1 MLARCNEHG
10 NKALEAA
17 QREAAP
23 LGRAYIG
30 TEHLLLGILNDPGK
44 ASIILEGITLE
55 DARNEIIQLVGRGSD
70 EVVPGNLSYTI
81 RSKTVLEAS
90 AREARDLGQ
99 DYIDTEHMLL
109 ALMRERA
116 GVAAHALQKLGIDLN
131 RAREELIDALGGKK
145 QRQYA
150 GIEEKTNS
158 GKGNTP
164 MLDKYARDLVAAAAN
179 GELDPVIGREKEME
193 RIIQILSRRTKNN
206 PVLIGEPGV
215 GKSSI
220 AEGLAQKISDGS
232 IPEILA
238 GNRILSL
245 DIPGMLAGAKYR
257 GEFEER
263 LKNMISEVKSSGNII
278 LFIDEMHTM
287 VGAGAGESSIDAAA
301 IMKPALANGE
311 IRCIGA
317 TTLREYHK
325 YIEKDAA
332 LERRFQPVTVGE
344 PTVEESIEIL
354 KGLRERYENHHHV
367 RITDAALE
375 SAVKLSAR
383 YISDRFLP
391 DKAIDLLDE
400 AASRVHIRTFSAP
413 PDMLEQ
419 QKRLEE
425 LDEEIR
431 RAVADENFENAADL
445 RDSKKHL
452 TQEMEELKK
461 NWEKQRLE
469 KVETVN
475 EDEITQVVS
484 NWTGIP
490 VSRMSE
496 DEAERLMNME
506 QILHRRVVG
515 QEEAIKSV
523 ARAVRRAR
531 AGLKDPK
538 RPIGS
543 FIFLGPTGVGKT
555 ELCNALGEAL
565 FGDENSVVR
574 IDMSE
579 YMEKFSVSRMIGSP
593 PGYVG
598 YDEGGQLTEK
608 VRRKPYSV
616 LLLDEVEKA
625 HPDVFN
631 ILLQVLEDG
640 RLTDGQGRVVDFK
653 NCIIVMTSNAGA
665 HTIGKS
671 KSLGFGS
678 STGAADSERSYEQ
691 MKDAVM
697 GEVKRIFRPE
707 FINRV
712 DEIIVFHALNEEHI
726 NKIALHMMNDVAKR
740 IAERGIDLEV
750 SAEAAQ
756 VVAKAGY
763 DLQYGARPLRRA
775 IQRLVEDALSEE
787 ILSGNIQLNQRVR
800 MLPDGDKLRF
810 VHTEV

>member
-1 MLARCNEHG
+1 MIARCNEHG
-10 NKALEAA
+10 NRALEYA
-17 QREAAP
+17 QREAAMM
-23 LGRAYIG
+23 GRAYIG
-30 TEHLLLGILNDPGK
+30 TEHLLLGVLNDPGK
-44 ASIILEGITLE
+44 ASIVLEGISLE
-55 DARNEIIQLVGRGSD
+55 DARSEIIQLVGKGD
-70 EVVPGNLSYTI
+70 DKVEPGNLSYTI
-81 RSKTVLEAS
+81 RSKTVMEAS
-90 AREARDLGQ
+90 AREARELGQ
-99 DYIDTEHMLL
+99 DYIDTEHILL

-116 GVAAHALQKLGIDLN
+116 GVAAHTLVRLGIDLN
-131 RAREELIDALGGKK
+131 KAREELINALGGKK
-145 QRQYA
+145 PRQYA
-150 GIEEKTNS
+150 GIDES
-158 GKGNTP
+158 RPQGGGKTP
-164 MLDKYARDLVAAAAN
+164 MLDKYARDLVQEAHN
-179 GELDPVIGREKEME
+179 GSLDPVIGRDREME

-215 GKSSI
+215 VKSSI
-220 AEGLAQKISDGS
+220 AEGLAQRIADGR
-232 IPEILA
+232 IPEILN
-238 GNRILSL
+238 GTRIMSL

-263 LKNMISEVKSSGNII
+263 VKSMITEVKEAGNII

-301 IMKPALANGE
+301 IMKPALSNGD

-332 LERRFQPVTVGE
+332 LERRFQPVNVGE
-344 PTVEESIEIL
+344 PGLDESIEIL

-367 RITDAALE
+367 KITDDALE
-375 SAVKLSAR
+375 AAVRLSDR

-391 DKAIDLLDE
+391 DKAIDLVDE
-400 AASRVHIRTFSAP
+400 AASRVRVRTFLAP

-419 QKRLEE
+419 QKKLEE

-431 RAVADENFENAADL
+431 RAVFDENFERAADL

-452 TQEMEELKK
+452 TSEMEELKK
-461 NWEKQRLE
+461 DWETRRTQKI
-469 KVETVN
+469 ETVN

-484 NWTGIP
+484 QWTGIP
-490 VSRMSE
+490 VSRMTQ
-496 DEAERLMNME
+496 DEAERLLNME
-506 QILHRRVVG
+506 EILHRRVVG
-515 QEEAIKSV
+515 QDEAIKAVSK
-523 ARAVRRAR
+523 AVRRAR
-531 AGLKDPK
+531 AGLKDPR

-555 ELCNALGEAL
+555 ELCKALGEAL
-565 FGDENSVVR
+565 FGDEDALIRV
-574 IDMSE
+574 DMSE
-579 YMEKFSVSRMIGSP
+579 YMEKYSVSRLIGSP

-598 YDEGGQLTEK
+598 YDEGGQLTER

-616 LLLDEVEKA
+616 LLFDDVEKA

-665 HTIGKS
+665 HKIGTRRS
-671 KSLGFGS
+671 MGFGS
-678 STGAADSERSYEQ
+678 ASDGEKSYED
-691 MKDAVM
+691 MKETLM
-697 GEVKRIFRPE
+697 GEVKKIFRPE
-707 FINRV
+707 FVNRV
-712 DEIIVFHALNEEHI
+712 DEIIVFHALEKEDI
-726 NKIALHMMNDVAKR
+726 DKIALHMMNDVAKR
-740 IAERGIDLEV
+740 IKERGIELEV
-750 SAEAAQ
+750 TSEAAQ
-756 VVAKAGY
+756 VAAKAGY

-787 ILSGNIQLNQRVR
+787 ILSGNIKLGQRVR

-810 VHTEV
+810 VLTEV

>member
-1 MLARCNEHG
+1 MIARCNEHG
-10 NKALEAA
+10 NRALEAA
-17 QREAAP
+17 QREAA
-23 LGRAYIG
+23 LMGRAYIG

-44 ASIILEGITLE
+44 ASIVLEGIGLE

-99 DYIDTEHMLL
+99 DYIDTEHILL

-145 QRQYA
+145 TRQYA
-150 GIEEKTNS
+150 GIEEKTQS

-164 MLDKYARDLVAAAAN
+164 MLDKYGRDLVECAAK

-220 AEGLAQKISDGS
+220 AEGLAQRISDGS

-238 GNRILSL
+238 GNRIFSL

-263 LKNMISEVKSSGNII
+263 LKNMIGEVKTAGNII

-301 IMKPALANGE
+301 IMKPALTNGE

-344 PTVEESIEIL
+344 PTQDESVEIL

-367 RITDAALE
+367 RITDGAIE
-375 SAVKLSAR
+375 TAVKLSAR

-400 AASRVHIRTFSAP
+400 ACSRVHIRTFSAP
-413 PDMLEQ
+413 PDMVEH

-431 RAVADENFENAADL
+431 RAVADENFELAADL

-484 NWTGIP
+484 FWTGIP
-490 VSRMSE
+490 VSRMTD
-496 DEAERLMNME
+496 DEAARLMNME

-515 QEEAIKSV
+515 QEEAIKAV

-555 ELCNALGEAL
+555 ELCKALGEAL
-565 FGDENSVVR
+565 FGDENCVVR

-678 STGAADSERSYEQ
+678 STDSEKTYEN
-691 MKDAVM
+691 MKDSVM

-712 DEIIVFHALNEEHI
+712 DEIIVFHALSEEHI
-726 NKIALHMMNDVAKR
+726 NKIALHMMNEVAKR
-740 IAERGIDLEV
+740 ISERGVELEV

-800 MLPDGDKLRF
+800 MIPDGDKLKF

>member
-17 QREAAP
+17 QREAAL

-150 GIEEKTNS
+150 GIEEKTNG

-555 ELCNALGEAL
+555 ELCKALGEAL

-691 MKDAVM
+691 MKGAVM

>member
-10 NKALEAA
+10 KQALEAA
-17 QREAAP
+17 QREAAL

-44 ASIILEGITLE
+44 ASIVLEGITLE

-70 EVVPGNLSYTI
+70 EVVPGSLSYTI

-99 DYIDTEHMLL
+99 DYIDTEHILL

-116 GVAAHALQKLGIDLN
+116 GVAAHALQKLGVDLN

-150 GIEEKTNS
+150 GMEDKAAP
-158 GKGNTP
+158 GKGNSP
-164 MLDKYARDLVAAAAN
+164 MLDKYALDLVASAAK

-263 LKNMISEVKSSGNII
+263 LKNMISEVKNAGNII
-278 LFIDEMHTM
+278 LFIDEIHTM

-301 IMKPALANGE
+301 ILKPELANGA

-332 LERRFQPVTVGE
+332 LERRFQPVQVGE
-344 PTVEESIEIL
+344 PTVDESVEIL

-367 RITDAALE
+367 RITDGALE
-375 SAVKLSAR
+375 ACVRLSAR

-413 PDMLEQ
+413 PDMVEQ

-431 RAVADENFENAADL
+431 RAVADENFEIAADL

-484 NWTGIP
+484 YWTGIP
-490 VSRMSE
+490 VSRMTD
-496 DEAERLMNME
+496 DEAQRLMNME
-506 QILHRRVVG
+506 TILHRRVVG
-515 QEEAIKSV
+515 QEEAIKAVS
-523 ARAVRRAR
+523 RAVRRAR

-555 ELCNALGEAL
+555 ELCKALGEAL
-565 FGDENSVVR
+565 FGDENCVVR

-625 HPDVFN
+625 HSDVFN

-665 HTIGKS
+665 HTIGKN
-671 KSLGFGS
+671 KALGFGS
-678 STGAADSERSYEQ
+678 STNESESERSYEQ

-712 DEIIVFHALNEEHI
+712 DEIIVFHALSEEHI

-740 IAERGIDLEV
+740 IAERGVELEV

-800 MLPDGDKLRF
+800 MIPDGDKLRF

>member
-1 MLARCNEHG
+1 MIARCNEHG

-17 QREAAP
+17 QKEAAL
-23 LGRAYIG
+23 LGRSYIG

-44 ASIILEGITLE
+44 ASIVLEGISLE
-55 DARNEIIQLVGRGSD
+55 DARNEVVQLVGWGNE
-70 EVVPGNLSYTI
+70 EVEPGNLSYTI

-99 DYIDTEHMLL
+99 DYIDTEHILL

-116 GVAAHALQKLGIDLN
+116 GVAAHALIKLGVDLN
-131 RAREELIDALGGKK
+131 KAREELISALGGKK
-145 QRQYA
+145 ERQYA
-150 GIEEKTNS
+150 GVSEQGRP
-158 GKGNTP
+158 GKGKTP
-164 MLDKYARDLVAAAAN
+164 MLDKYARDLVEAAGK
-179 GELDPVIGREKEME
+179 GELDPVIGREREME

-220 AEGLAQKISDGS
+220 AEGLAQRIYDGS
-232 IPEILA
+232 IPEILT
-238 GNRILSL
+238 GQRILSL

-263 LKNMISEVKSSGNII
+263 LKNMISEVKESGNII
-278 LFIDEMHTM
+278 LFIDEIHTI
-287 VGAGAGESSIDAAA
+287 VGAGAGESSIDAAS
-301 IMKPALANGE
+301 IMKPALSNGE

-344 PTVEESIEIL
+344 PSREESVEIL

-367 RITDAALE
+367 RITDDALE
-375 SAVKLSAR
+375 AAVRLSSR

-400 AASRVHIRTFSAP
+400 AASRVRIRTFSAP
-413 PDMLEQ
+413 PDMVEH

-431 RAVADENFENAADL
+431 RAVADENFELAADL

-452 TQEMEELKK
+452 THEMEEMKK
-461 NWEKQRLE
+461 DWEASRQQRI
-469 KVETVN
+469 ETVN

-484 NWTGIP
+484 LWTGIP
-490 VSRMSE
+490 VSRMTE
-496 DEAERLMNME
+496 DEAQRLLNME
-506 QILHRRVVG
+506 EILHRRVVG

-531 AGLKDPK
+531 AGLKDPR

-555 ELCNALGEAL
+555 ELCKALGEAL
-565 FGDENSVVR
+565 FGDENSLVR

-579 YMEKFSVSRMIGSP
+579 YMEKYSVSRMIGSP

-665 HTIGKS
+665 HTIGK
-671 KSLGFGS
+671 KRQVGFG
-678 STGAADSERSYEQ
+678 GAEDSEKSYED

-697 GEVKRIFRPE
+697 GEVKKLFRPE
-707 FINRV
+707 FVNRV
-712 DEIIVFHALNEEHI
+712 DEIIVFHALEEEHI

-740 IAERGIDLEV
+740 IRERGIELEV
-750 SAEAAQ
+750 TSEAAQ

-787 ILSGNIQLNQRVR
+787 ILSGNIKLGQRVR
-800 MLPDGDKLRF
+800 MLPDGEKLRF

>member
-17 QREAAP
+17 KREAA
-23 LGRAYIG
+23 LMGRSYIG

-44 ASIILEGITLE
+44 ASIVLEGITLE
-55 DARNEIIQLVGRGSD
+55 DARSEIIQLVGRGEDTPDPS
-70 EVVPGNLSYTI
+70 ELIYTI
-81 RSKTVLEAS
+81 RSKTVIEAS
-90 AREARDLGQ
+90 AREARELGQ
-99 DYIDTEHMLL
+99 DYIDTEHILL

-116 GVAAHALQKLGIDLN
+116 GVAAHTLTKMGLDLN
-131 RAREELIDALGGKK
+131 KAREELISALGGKK
-145 QRQYA
+145 PKQYA
-150 GIEEKTNS
+150 GIQENARG
-158 GKGNTP
+158 GKGPTP
-164 MLDKYARDLVAAAAN
+164 MLDKYARDLVSAAAN
-179 GELDPVIGREKEME
+179 GELDPVIGRDAEME

-220 AEGLAQKISDGS
+220 AQGLAQRISDGS
-232 IPEILA
+232 IPGILN
-238 GNRILSL
+238 GMRILSL

-263 LKNMISEVKSSGNII
+263 LKDMINEVKTSGNVI
-278 LFIDEMHTM
+278 LFIDEIHTI

-301 IMKPALANGE
+301 IMKPALSNGD
-311 IRCIGA
+311 IKCIGA

-325 YIEKDAA
+325 YIEKDTA

-344 PTVEESIEIL
+344 PGKDESVEIL

-367 RITDAALE
+367 RITDDAIEAA
-375 SAVKLSAR
+375 VRLSSR

-400 AASRVHIRTFSAP
+400 AASRVRIRTFSAP

-431 RAVADENFENAADL
+431 RAVADENFELAADK
-445 RDSKKHL
+445 RDSKKQL
-452 TQEMEELKK
+452 TRQMEDMKK
-461 NWEKQRLE
+461 DWEKQRLE
-469 KVETVN
+469 KLETVN
-475 EDEITQVVS
+475 EEEITQVVS
-484 NWTGIP
+484 IWTGIP
-490 VSRMSE
+490 VSQMTE
-496 DEAERLMNME
+496 DEAARLLNME
-506 QILHRRVVG
+506 EILHRRVVG
-515 QEEAIKSV
+515 QEEAIKAVS
-523 ARAVRRAR
+523 RAVRRAR
-531 AGLKDPK
+531 AGLKDPR

-555 ELCNALGEAL
+555 ELCKALGEAL
-565 FGDENSVVR
+565 FGDENCVVR
-574 IDMSE
+574 VDMSE

-616 LLLDEVEKA
+616 LLLDEIEKA

-653 NCIIVMTSNAGA
+653 NCIIVMTSNTGA
-665 HTIGKS
+665 RTIGKQRS
-671 KSLGFGS
+671 VGFGS
-678 STGAADSERSYEQ
+678 AAESEKSYES
-691 MKDAVM
+691 MKEAVM
-697 GEVKRIFRPE
+697 GEVKKTFRPE

-712 DEIIVFHALNEEHI
+712 DEIIVFHALEQEHI

-740 IAERGIDLEV
+740 IKERGIELEV
-750 SAEAAQ
+750 TNEAAQ
-756 VVAKAGY
+756 VAAKAGY
-763 DLQYGARPLRRA
+763 DLQYGARPLRRS

-787 ILSGNIQLNQRVR
+787 ILSGNIALGQRVR
-800 MLPDGDKLRF
+800 MLPDGDKLKF

>member
-1 MLARCNEHG
+1 MIARCNEHG
-10 NKALEAA
+10 NRALEYA
-17 QREAAP
+17 QREAAMM
-23 LGRAYIG
+23 GRAYIG
-30 TEHLLLGILNDPGK
+30 TEHLLLGVLNDPGK
-44 ASIILEGITLE
+44 ASIVLEGISLE
-55 DARNEIIQLVGRGSD
+55 DARSEIIQLVGKGD
-70 EVVPGNLSYTI
+70 DKVEPGNLSYTI
-81 RSKTVLEAS
+81 RSKTVMEAS
-90 AREARDLGQ
+90 AREARELGQ
-99 DYIDTEHMLL
+99 DYIDTEHILL

-116 GVAAHALQKLGIDLN
+116 GVAAHTLVRLGIDLN
-131 RAREELIDALGGKK
+131 KAREELINALGGKK
-145 QRQYA
+145 PRQYA
-150 GIEEKTNS
+150 GIDDSRPQS
-158 GKGNTP
+158 GGKTP
-164 MLDKYARDLVAAAAN
+164 MLDKYARDLVQEAHN
-179 GELDPVIGREKEME
+179 GSLDPVIGRDREME

-220 AEGLAQKISDGS
+220 AEGLAQRIADGR
-232 IPEILA
+232 IPEILN
-238 GNRILSL
+238 GTRIMSL

-263 LKNMISEVKSSGNII
+263 VKSMITEVKEAGNII

-301 IMKPALANGE
+301 IMKPALSNGD

-332 LERRFQPVTVGE
+332 LERRFQPVNVGE
-344 PTVEESIEIL
+344 PGLDESIEIL

-367 RITDAALE
+367 KITDDALE
-375 SAVKLSAR
+375 AAVRLSDR

-391 DKAIDLLDE
+391 DKAIDLVDE
-400 AASRVHIRTFSAP
+400 AASRVRVRTFLAP

-419 QKRLEE
+419 QKKLEE

-431 RAVADENFENAADL
+431 RAVFDENFERAADL

-452 TQEMEELKK
+452 TSEMEELKK
-461 NWEKQRLE
+461 DWETRRTQKI
-469 KVETVN
+469 ETVN

-484 NWTGIP
+484 QWTGIP
-490 VSRMSE
+490 VSRMTQ
-496 DEAERLMNME
+496 DEAERLLNME
-506 QILHRRVVG
+506 EILHRRVVG
-515 QEEAIKSV
+515 QDEAIKAVSK
-523 ARAVRRAR
+523 AVRRAR
-531 AGLKDPK
+531 AGLKDPR

-555 ELCNALGEAL
+555 ELCKALGEAL
-565 FGDENSVVR
+565 FGDEDALIR
-574 IDMSE
+574 LDMSE
-579 YMEKFSVSRMIGSP
+579 YMEKYSVSRLIGSP

-598 YDEGGQLTEK
+598 YDEGGQLTER

-616 LLLDEVEKA
+616 LLFDEVEKA

-665 HTIGKS
+665 HKIGTRRS
-671 KSLGFGS
+671 MGFGS
-678 STGAADSERSYEQ
+678 ASDGEKSYED
-691 MKDAVM
+691 MKETLM
-697 GEVKRIFRPE
+697 GEVKKIFRPE
-707 FINRV
+707 FVNRV
-712 DEIIVFHALNEEHI
+712 DEIIVFHALEKEDI
-726 NKIALHMMNDVAKR
+726 DKIALHMMNDVAKR
-740 IAERGIDLEV
+740 IKERGIELEV
-750 SAEAAQ
+750 TSEAAQ
-756 VVAKAGY
+756 VAAKAGY

-787 ILSGNIQLNQRVR
+787 ILSGNIKLGQRVR

-810 VHTEV
+810 VLTEV

>member
-10 NKALEAA
+10 NRALEAA
-17 QREAAP
+17 QREAAM
-23 LGRAYIG
+23 LGRGYIG

-44 ASIILEGITLE
+44 ASIVLEGITLE

-99 DYIDTEHMLL
+99 DYIDTEHILL

-116 GVAAHALQKLGIDLN
+116 GVAAHALQKLGVDLN

-150 GIEEKTNS
+150 GIDEKGPA

-164 MLDKYARDLVAAAAN
+164 MLDKYSRDLVAAAAK

-238 GNRILSL
+238 GDRILSL

-263 LKNMISEVKSSGNII
+263 LKNMISEVKSAGNII

-344 PTVEESIEIL
+344 PSVEESIEIL

-367 RITDAALE
+367 RITDSALE
-375 SAVKLSAR
+375 AAVRLSAR

-413 PDMLEQ
+413 PDMVEQ

-431 RAVADENFENAADL
+431 RAVADENFELAADL

-452 TQEMEELKK
+452 THEMEELKK
-461 NWEKQRLE
+461 SWEKQRLE

-490 VSRMSE
+490 VSRMTD
-496 DEAERLMNME
+496 DEATRLMNME

-515 QEEAIKSV
+515 QEEAIKAV

-555 ELCNALGEAL
+555 ELCKALGEAL
-565 FGDENSVVR
+565 FGDENCVVR

-665 HTIGKS
+665 HTIGRS

-678 STGAADSERSYEQ
+678 TSSGDSERSYEQ

-726 NKIALHMMNDVAKR
+726 NKIALHMMNEVAKR
-740 IAERGIDLEV
+740 IAERGVELEV

-787 ILSGNIQLNQRVR
+787 ILSGMSAILFCRRQ
-800 MLPDGDKLRF
+800 
-810 VHTEV
+810 